1 MYKTML
7 VEQQIE
13 DGRKLLEQLDAE
25 PFPRRFPVSAALWYY
40 WPEAERWRLVIVS
53 PVADRKGPNY
63 GYTRIQE
70 ALSKVKTSS
79 LSLDDITL
87 VGMRDPEFIEL
98 KIAVGTPWPESL
110 EGRARPLR
118 PFEDSYVYRWAV

>member
-1 MYKTML
+1 
-7 VEQQIE
+7 
-13 DGRKLLEQLDAE
+13 
-25 PFPRRFPVSAALWYY
+25 
-40 WPEAERWRLVIVS
+40 VIVS

-70 ALSKVKTSS
+70 ALAKAKTTS
-79 LSLDDITL
+79 LELDDITL

-110 EGRARPLR
+110 EGHARPLR
-118 PFEDSYVYRWAV
+118 PFEDSYVYRWAL